1 MAIAFPDTGRSSV
14 KRFEDYSLYFP
25 VKTIAGEDSIRQLP
39 TLLASVES
47 AHPLFIMSRKASG
60 TGIIEL
66 LSVTQDPVILSA
78 KEISSNTASRLA
90 EIYSTGHHDAIVAV
104 GGGSVMDIAK
114 MTKLILSDSSRDPME
129 LEGLGGTTNTKQ
141 VPLIVIPTTLGS
153 GSGGTKLA
161 YVRNSITG
169 TPLRIDNTGLFAEI
183 ALMDPK
189 MSKSVSGTQ
198 TAYGVAAILGRAIE
212 SMTSILSVP
221 STEAFAMQALKLVV
235 ANAFRVVHTPH
246 DLEARLHIAI
256 ASHLAGI
263 AISHTGGSIA
273 HTLSIVLSQTTDI
286 SYGLGMRILLPHTLR
301 YNLAGTEPTLAR
313 LNSLM
318 VFSNNLFADDPVELE
333 EDALLFIHWVSE
345 FFDGLTSSVSPAIPS
360 RFYDVLDPKG
370 HERILLPQQIEAVA
384 TIAYNSLDLLTS
396 KQQPTIQDLIRIL
409 EAAYWGYPLDHND
422 GQFSHSQNQKR

>member
-1 MAIAFPDTGRSSV
+1 V
-14 KRFEDYSLYFP
+14 KRFEDYSLHLP
-25 VKTIAGEDSIRQLP
+25 VKTIAGEGSIKQLP
-39 TLLASVES
+39 DLLASLGS
-47 AHPLFIMSRKASG
+47 THPLFIISRKASG
-60 TGIIEL
+60 TGIVEL
-66 LSVTQDPVILSA
+66 LGVAQDPVILSA
-78 KEISSNTASRLA
+78 KEISSNTASKLV

-114 MTKLILSDSSRDPME
+114 TAKLMLSDSSRNPME
-129 LEGLGGTTNTKQ
+129 LEGLGGTTSTKH

-169 TPLRIDNTGLFAEI
+169 PPLRIDDTGLFAEI
-183 ALMDPK
+183 ALLDPK

-221 STEAFAMQALKLVV
+221 TTEAFAMQALKLVV
-235 ANAFRVVHTPH
+235 ANSFRVVHTPH

-256 ASHLAGI
+256 ASQLAGS

-286 SYGLGMRILLPHTLR
+286 SYGLGMRILLPHALR
-301 YNLAGTEPTLAR
+301 YNLAGTEPMLAR

-345 FFDGLTSSVSPAIPS
+345 FFTGLTSSVSPAIPS
-360 RFYDVLDPKG
+360 RFYDVMDQKG
-370 HERILLPQQIEAVA
+370 QERVLLPQQMEAVA
-384 TIAYNSLDLLTS
+384 TIAYDSLDLLTS
-396 KQQPTIQDLIRIL
+396 RQQPTIQDLIRVL

-422 GQFSHSQNQKR
+422 GQFSHTHDQKR